1 MAWAMMVRGERFKEP
16 KLWHAA
22 LSRGVLSFRSEARRH
37 RAVKRRKFISLL
49 GAATAVWPLAAH
61 AQQSELRRI
70 GVLQPFPKDS
80 PEKVRIEAFLK
91 ELQRLGWTDGRNVQI
106 EYRRQTSDLR
116 KAAME
121 LVALSPDVILVSTT
135 PAVSAMQTAT
145 QTIPVVFTQVADP
158 VSAGIVASLAK
169 PGGNITGFMVF
180 DYEIAAKW
188 LELLKEIAPNVTRVG
203 VIRDPAVTASI
214 GQLAAIQSA
223 ARLSRVEV
231 IPLGGRDS
239 KDIERTVTEF
249 ARGPNCGL
257 IAVGSPLIINNSNLI
272 ISLAARHRLPATYPW
287 RSSVTAGGLI
297 GYGPDP
303 IDAHRQAA
311 GYVDRILKGERPADL
326 PVQAPVKYELVIN
339 VKTARALGLTVPPSL
354 LALADEVIE

>member
-1 MAWAMMVRGERFKEP
+1 M
-16 KLWHAA
+16 
-22 LSRGVLSFRSEARRH
+22 RR
-37 RAVKRRKFISLL
+37 REFITLL
-49 GAATAVWPLAAH
+49 GGMAAIWPLAAR
-61 AQQSELRRI
+61 AQQPERVRRI
-70 GVLQPFPKDS
+70 GVLQSFAKDS
-80 PEKVRIEAFLK
+80 PEKARIEAFLK
-91 ELQRLGWTDGRNVQI
+91 ELQRLGWTDGRNLQI
-106 EYRRQTSDLR
+106 EYRWQTSDLR

-121 LVALSPDVILVSTT
+121 LVALSPDVILVSST

-180 DYEIAAKW
+180 DYEYAAKW
-188 LELLKEIAPNVTRVG
+188 FELLKEIAPNVIRVG
-203 VIRDPAVTASI
+203 AIRDPAVTASI

-223 ARLSRVEV
+223 ARLSRTEV
-231 IPLGGRDS
+231 IPLGGQDS

-249 ARGPNCGL
+249 ARGSNCGL
-257 IAVGSPLIINNSNLI
+257 IVVASPLINNNSNLI

-287 RSSVTAGGLI
+287 RSFVTAGGLI
-297 GYGPDP
+297 SYGPDA

-326 PVQAPVKYELVIN
+326 PVQAPTKFDLAIN
-339 VKTARALGLTVPPSL
+339 LKTAKALGLEVPTTL
-354 LALADEVIE
+354 LARADEVIE